1 MNKKKNTSKKSDS
14 QKPKNKKES
23 SKNKSKSVIL
33 VLIIVGSLTLC
44 CICSF
49 LGLILTQYIFYK
61 RAASRPIDPPN
72 IKIHKEPEPLEEPST
87 NYLQDLQIYERKQS
101 FQDWYLPENIIID
114 NTFSQEEKE
123 DFAEVFANLYY
134 SNADQIQTVYD
145 KDLNNK
151 DLVELL
157 NQLYTYVN
165 YWPNNPDSLNKYNIS
180 NSATARLVSQY
191 TTVYL
196 PTDVPYYTGEFW
208 KPTFSEQM
216 QYSNSSSQDAES
228 GKDCSVFKLGIFS

>member
-1 MNKKKNTSKKSDS
+1 MSKKKSNKNQSKQEQSKSKNSSKKSRS
-14 QKPKNKKES
+14 
-23 SKNKSKSVIL
+23 
-33 VLIIVGSLTLC
+33 VLIVLLIIGSLTLC

-87 NYLQDLQIYERKQS
+87 NYLQDLKIYEREQS

-123 DFAEVFANLYY
+123 AFAEVFANLYY
-134 SNADQIQTVYD
+134 STADQVQTVYD

-165 YWPNNPDSLNKYNIS
+165 YWPDNPDSLNKFNIS

-208 KPTFSEQM
+208 KPTFSEHM

-228 GKDCSVFKLGIFS
+228 GKDCSVLKLGIFS